1 MQLLN
6 TDFETNVQSENLS
19 RDVVKQFKSHFESHE
34 KHTCHLVDKFAATTD
49 VTVALREEQVLG
61 ITKIWLHSMILG
73 ERMTLNYSRY
83 VVVDTHRFHKR
94 GFQLIVHV
102 QW

>member
-19 RDVVKQFKSHFESHE
+19 RDVVQQFKSHFESHE
-34 KHTCHLVDKFAATTD
+34 KHTCHLLDTLTATTD
-49 VTVALREEQVLG
+49 VTVALREEQVSG

-73 ERMTLNYSRY
+73 ERMTLNYSR
-83 VVVDTHRFHKR
+83 
-94 GFQLIVHV
+94 
-102 QW
+102 